1 MAQIYD
7 PSPDEAV
14 YQSVRTALETAR
26 TKAAAAV
33 NDAMVSAYWEIGRQI
48 VEAQGDRAE
57 YGQHLM
63 EYLSERLTAEFGKG
77 FTERNLQAMRQFYQA
92 FPIPHTLCAELSW
105 SHYRLIIRID
115 DPVRRDFY
123 VRSAVEERW
132 TVRQLDRQIH
142 SFYYERLL
150 ATRAEGKDEVRQ
162 EIQNLEPP
170 TKADGILK
178 DPYVL
183 DFLDLNGNSNYLETD
198 LEQALMDK
206 LQQFLLELGK
216 GFSFVARQQ
225 RVSAD
230 GDHYYIDLVFYHYVL
245 KCFVLI
251 DLKTGKLTPQ
261 DVGQMDFYVR
271 LFDDQCTQPDD
282 NPTIGI
288 VLCANRNEAV
298 AKYSVLAD
306 KKGIFASQYV
316 LCLPTEEELS
326 QALEATCLLASE
338 EEYPRS
344 GEESSLLKHALGA
357 EGCFTSEDAAPPP
370 RMATGRTFLCA
381 VRLDGVAE
389 EFRSTGGDGLVVG
402 LEAVVGHVHLG

>member
-1 MAQIYD
+1 MFYIMKHIVFTGRCYPNFPVKDSRLLERRLSLEQIYD

-14 YQSVRTALETAR
+14 YQSVRAALETAR
-26 TKAAAAV
+26 TKAAAAI

-77 FTERNLQAMRQFYQA
+77 FTERNLRAMRQLYLA
-92 FPIPHTLCAELSW
+92 YPIRHTLCAELSW

-183 DFLDLNGNSNYLETD
+183 DFLDLGGNSNYLETD
-198 LEQALMDK
+198 FRASAHGQTPAISIGVGKRVLVRRAPAASQRRWRP
-206 LQQFLLELGK
+206 LLH
-216 GFSFVARQQ
+216 RP
-225 RVSAD
+225 RVLPLHPQMLRPD
-230 GDHYYIDLVFYHYVL
+230 RPENRE
-245 KCFVLI
+245 
-251 DLKTGKLTPQ
+251 LTPQ

-282 NPTIGI
+282 NPT
-288 VLCANRNEAV
+288 
-298 AKYSVLAD
+298 
-306 KKGIFASQYV
+306 
-316 LCLPTEEELS
+316 
-326 QALEATCLLASE
+326 
-338 EEYPRS
+338 
-344 GEESSLLKHALGA
+344 
-357 EGCFTSEDAAPPP
+357 
-370 RMATGRTFLCA
+370 
-381 VRLDGVAE
+381 
-389 EFRSTGGDGLVVG
+389 
-402 LEAVVGHVHLG
+402 

>member
-1 MAQIYD
+1 MEQIYD

-14 YQSVRTALETAR
+14 YQSVRAALETAR
-26 TKAAAAV
+26 TKAAAAI

-77 FTERNLQAMRQFYQA
+77 FTERNLRAMRQLYLA
-92 FPIPHTLCAELSW
+92 YPIRHTLCAELSW

-183 DFLDLNGNSNYLETD
+183 DFLDLGGNSNYLETD

-230 GDHYYIDLVFYHYVL
+230 GDHYYIDLVFYHYIL

-271 LFDDQCTQPDD
+271 LFDD
-282 NPTIGI
+282 
-288 VLCANRNEAV
+288 
-298 AKYSVLAD
+298 
-306 KKGIFASQYV
+306 
-316 LCLPTEEELS
+316 
-326 QALEATCLLASE
+326 
-338 EEYPRS
+338 
-344 GEESSLLKHALGA
+344 
-357 EGCFTSEDAAPPP
+357 
-370 RMATGRTFLCA
+370 
-381 VRLDGVAE
+381 
-389 EFRSTGGDGLVVG
+389 
-402 LEAVVGHVHLG
+402 

>member
-1 MAQIYD
+1 MEQLYD
-7 PSPDEAV
+7 SASDETV
-14 YQSVRTALETAR
+14 YQSVRSTLASAR

-48 VEAQGDRAE
+48 AEAQGDRAE
-57 YGQHLM
+57 YGKHLM
-63 EYLSERLTAEFGKG
+63 KYLSERLTAEFGKG
-77 FTERNLQAMRQFYQA
+77 FTERNLRAMRQLYLA
-92 FPIPHTLCAELSW
+92 YPIRHTLCAELSW
-105 SHYRLIIRID
+105 SHYRLIIRIE

-150 ATRAEGKDEVRQ
+150 ATRAEGKDKVRQ
-162 EIQNLEPP
+162 EIQQLEPP
-170 TKADGILK
+170 TKADDVLK

-183 DFLDLNGNSNYLETD
+183 DFLELNGNSDFLETD

-225 RVSAD
+225 RISAD
-230 GDHYYIDLVFYHYVL
+230 GDHYYIDLVFYHYIL

-261 DVGQMDFYVR
+261 DIGQMDFYVR
-271 LFDDQCTQPDD
+271 PFDDQCTRADD

-288 VLCANRNEAV
+288 VLCANRNKTV
-298 AKYSVLAD
+298 AKYSALAD
-306 KKGIFASQYV
+306 GRGIFASQYV

-326 QALEATCLLASE
+326 QALETTCLLASE
-338 EEYPRS
+338 EDDHPS
-344 GEESSLLKHALGA
+344 PTA
-357 EGCFTSEDAAPPP
+357 EKS
-370 RMATGRTFLCA
+370 
-381 VRLDGVAE
+381 
-389 EFRSTGGDGLVVG
+389 
-402 LEAVVGHVHLG
+402 

>member
-1 MAQIYD
+1 
-7 PSPDEAV
+7 
-14 YQSVRTALETAR
+14 
-26 TKAAAAV
+26 
-33 NDAMVSAYWEIGRQI
+33 
-48 VEAQGDRAE
+48 
-57 YGQHLM
+57 
-63 EYLSERLTAEFGKG
+63 
-77 FTERNLQAMRQFYQA
+77 
-92 FPIPHTLCAELSW
+92 
-105 SHYRLIIRID
+105 
-115 DPVRRDFY
+115 
-123 VRSAVEERW
+123 
-132 TVRQLDRQIH
+132 
-142 SFYYERLL
+142 
-150 ATRAEGKDEVRQ
+150 
-162 EIQNLEPP
+162 
-170 TKADGILK
+170 
-178 DPYVL
+178 
-183 DFLDLNGNSNYLETD
+183 
-198 LEQALMDK
+198 MDK

-230 GDHYYIDLVFYHYVL
+230 GDHYYIDLVFYHYIL

-338 EEYPRS
+338 EE
-344 GEESSLLKHALGA
+344 
-357 EGCFTSEDAAPPP
+357 
-370 RMATGRTFLCA
+370 
-381 VRLDGVAE
+381 
-389 EFRSTGGDGLVVG
+389 
-402 LEAVVGHVHLG
+402 

>member
-1 MAQIYD
+1 MEQIYD

-14 YQSVRTALETAR
+14 YQSVRAALETAR
-26 TKAAAAV
+26 TKAAAAI

-77 FTERNLQAMRQFYQA
+77 FTERNLRAMRQLYLA
-92 FPIPHTLCAELSW
+92 YPIRHTLCAELSW

-183 DFLDLNGNSNYLETD
+183 DFLDLGGNSNYLETD

-230 GDHYYIDLVFYHYVL
+230 GDHYYIDLVFYHYIL

-326 QALEATCLLASE
+326 QALEATCLLAKLSIFARKTRVGSRGVFCE
-338 EEYPRS
+338 RRWRPAAAK
-344 GEESSLLKHALGA
+344 GGGA
-357 EGCFTSEDAAPPP
+357 HIP
-370 RMATGRTFLCA
+370 M
-381 VRLDGVAE
+381 
-389 EFRSTGGDGLVVG
+389 RSTP
-402 LEAVVGHVHLG
+402 

>member
-1 MAQIYD
+1 MEQIYD

-14 YQSVRTALETAR
+14 YQSVRAALETAR
-26 TKAAAAV
+26 TKAAAAI

-77 FTERNLQAMRQFYQA
+77 FTERNLRAMRQLYLA
-92 FPIPHTLCAELSW
+92 YPIRHTLCAELSW

-142 SFYYERLL
+142 TLYYERLL

-183 DFLDLNGNSNYLETD
+183 DFLDLGGNSNYLETD

-230 GDHYYIDLVFYHYVL
+230 GDHYYIDLVFYHYIL

-338 EEYPRS
+338 EE
-344 GEESSLLKHALGA
+344 
-357 EGCFTSEDAAPPP
+357 
-370 RMATGRTFLCA
+370 
-381 VRLDGVAE
+381 
-389 EFRSTGGDGLVVG
+389 
-402 LEAVVGHVHLG
+402 

>member
-1 MAQIYD
+1 MEQLYD
-7 PSPDEAV
+7 SASDETV
-14 YQSVRTALETAR
+14 CQSVRSTLASAR

-48 VEAQGDRAE
+48 AEAQGDRAE
-57 YGQHLM
+57 YGKHLM
-63 EYLSERLTAEFGKG
+63 KYLSERLTAEFGKG
-77 FTERNLQAMRQFYQA
+77 FTERNLRAMRQLYLA
-92 FPIPHTLCAELSW
+92 YPIRHTLCAELGW
-105 SHYRLIIRID
+105 SHYRLIIRVE

-150 ATRAEGKDEVRQ
+150 ATRAEGKDKVRQ
-162 EIQNLEPP
+162 EIQQLEPP
-170 TKADGILK
+170 TKADDVLK

-183 DFLDLNGNSNYLETD
+183 DFLELNGNSDFLETD

-225 RVSAD
+225 RISAD
-230 GDHYYIDLVFYHYVL
+230 GDHYYIDLVFYHYIL

-261 DVGQMDFYVR
+261 DIGQMDFYVR
-271 LFDDQCTQPDD
+271 LFDDQCTRADD

-288 VLCANRNEAV
+288 VLCANRNKTV
-298 AKYSVLAD
+298 AKYSALAD
-306 KKGIFASQYV
+306 GRGIFASQYV

-326 QALEATCLLASE
+326 QALETTCLLASE
-338 EEYPRS
+338 EDDHPS
-344 GEESSLLKHALGA
+344 PTA
-357 EGCFTSEDAAPPP
+357 EKS
-370 RMATGRTFLCA
+370 
-381 VRLDGVAE
+381 
-389 EFRSTGGDGLVVG
+389 
-402 LEAVVGHVHLG
+402 

>member
-1 MAQIYD
+1 
-7 PSPDEAV
+7 
-14 YQSVRTALETAR
+14 
-26 TKAAAAV
+26 
-33 NDAMVSAYWEIGRQI
+33 
-48 VEAQGDRAE
+48 
-57 YGQHLM
+57 M

-230 GDHYYIDLVFYHYVL
+230 GDHYYIDLVFYHYIL

-338 EEYPRS
+338 EE
-344 GEESSLLKHALGA
+344 
-357 EGCFTSEDAAPPP
+357 
-370 RMATGRTFLCA
+370 
-381 VRLDGVAE
+381 
-389 EFRSTGGDGLVVG
+389 
-402 LEAVVGHVHLG
+402 